1 MKKVEKIISVGILG
15 ILMIFI
21 GNIGRSEIVET
32 SGIPENKKIE
42 WGIKRGKN
50 NEQPDLGEY
59 NRKTLEK
66 FDGFA
71 LGNSE
76 SKKIYL
82 TFDEGYE
89 AGYTE
94 NILQTLDEC
103 NVKATFFLTAHYV
116 NTQEELIEKM
126 IQKGHTIGNHTVNH
140 KSMPKLTL
148 EEMQKEIMDLH
159 IVVKEKFNYEMKY
172 FRPPMGE
179 YSHQSLEKTK
189 QIGYTT
195 VMWSFA
201 YLDFDENKQPSIE
214 EAKAKILENLHSGE
228 IILLHGN
235 STTNKEILKD
245 IINEIKSKGYTF
257 CSLDQFER

>member
-172 FRPPMGE
+172 F
-179 YSHQSLEKTK
+179 
-189 QIGYTT
+189 
-195 VMWSFA
+195 
-201 YLDFDENKQPSIE
+201 
-214 EAKAKILENLHSGE
+214 
-228 IILLHGN
+228 
-235 STTNKEILKD
+235 
-245 IINEIKSKGYTF
+245 
-257 CSLDQFER
+257 